1 MYVCVGDRKAVE
13 HLILGD
19 DAQQQI
25 DCLKGEFAEI
35 ALEASKC
42 LKEKHDDAEI
52 AGKWINEV
60 LRGTQHESL
69 MVCSGVTASTHD
81 DLFKHLQTKW
91 SFTNPDNLERLIRK
105 LPTAPCSLREKI
117 RGYKKKFRDFCHSLS
132 LDGNTQMRF
141 EVLDSDKP
149 CLIIETKAIELDFDE
164 IFAFLDDVFEIYK
177 RYFRIHKIE
186 PGCIKVTLQFPDDM
200 KQLIQ
205 ACIDQKCDYLKQYAI
220 SMQILEPQKMQDQD
234 ENPGVDDSNQDEP
247 TQTKRSNPP
256 SKSSQASASKP
267 EKDHNS
273 SPPLTLDT
281 PNIPCFK
288 FEDKSDLPHQTDT
301 RHELA
306 NEGTLESMDYLRAGT
321 GDCHTSDYSSGNSD
335 FEEESSPQPQ
345 ENYM

>member
-177 RYFRIHKIE
+177 RYFRVHKIE

-205 ACIDQKCDYLKQYAI
+205 ACINQKCDYLKQYAI
-220 SMQILEPQKMQDQD
+220 SMHVLEPQKMQDQK
-234 ENPGVDDSNQDEP
+234 NPSGDDSNQDES
-247 TQTKRSNPP
+247 TQTEKGNPS
-256 SKSSQASASKP
+256 SKNSQTSASKS
-267 EKDHNS
+267 EKDHNF
-273 SPPLTLDT
+273 SPPLTSGT
-281 PNIPCFK
+281 SIPCFK
-288 FEDKSDLPHQTDT
+288 VEDKSDLSHQIDT
-301 RHELA
+301 HHELS
-306 NEGTLESMDYLRAGT
+306 NEGTLGSMDYLTAGT